1 MMRALFLLLALAA
14 AGRGA
19 VSIGGAARARHRVG
33 DRIVYRYAGESLAEP
48 VELEERITEVDG
60 ARLRIAV
67 TARRDCVT
75 RRWIQVVTDGG
86 DGTSDVDRL
95 YEVDED
101 GTEHLLENEDG
112 EDLRELYEWTL
123 PDVEFG
129 DPGAETTSTE
139 ERSFAGQTWSCA
151 ISRTALP
158 SIGEDASIELSD
170 CDALVWTHGPGRIVD
185 GDRTL
190 WSVDVVEITTPPST
204 P

>member
-1 MMRALFLLLALAA
+1 MRPFLLVLVLAT
-14 AGRGA
+14 AGCGA
-19 VSIGGAARARHRVG
+19 VSVGGSTPTRHRVG

-67 TARRDCVT
+67 TATRDCVT

-95 YEVDED
+95 YGVDED

-112 EDLRELYEWTL
+112 EDLHELYEWTL

-129 DPGAETTSTE
+129 DPGAETTTTE
-139 ERSFAGQTWSCA
+139 ERSFAGQTWRCA
-151 ISRTALP
+151 ISRSPLP
-158 SIGEDASIELSD
+158 SIGEHASIELSD

-190 WSVDVVEITTPPST
+190 WSVDVVEVTTPP
-204 P
+204 PAP